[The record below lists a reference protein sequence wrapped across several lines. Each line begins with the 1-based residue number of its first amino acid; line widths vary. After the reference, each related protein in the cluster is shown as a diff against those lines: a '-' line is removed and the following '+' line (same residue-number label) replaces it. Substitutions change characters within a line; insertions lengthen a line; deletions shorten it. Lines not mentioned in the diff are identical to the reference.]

1 MSLVLE
7 ALRRVEKSDARPG
20 SVGVVVASYGPPKR
34 RRGVVLPLLL
44 GLATGVV
51 LIFVARPQT
60 HTVTPRQEAASR
72 ETTLPRVNHSVSA
85 AMPESPALQTGPRP
99 ATPSEAPAFARAEKT
114 KTPGPA
120 ISVRPP
126 LILQAISERDSRPI
140 AVINDQLVR
149 EGDLFEGARI
159 LRIGAESVDVRL
171 ENGKAATVRFAPP
184 PPEVPSPTPDSR

>member
-1 MSLVLE
+1 
-7 ALRRVEKSDARPG
+7 
-20 SVGVVVASYGPPKR
+20 
-34 RRGVVLPLLL
+34 
-44 GLATGVV
+44 
-51 LIFVARPQT
+51 
-60 HTVTPRQEAASR
+60 
-72 ETTLPRVNHSVSA
+72 
-85 AMPESPALQTGPRP
+85 
-99 ATPSEAPAFARAEKT
+99 
-114 KTPGPA
+114 
-120 ISVRPP
+120 